1 MRNQSQLKKE
11 DEQKL
16 FKKLGCKW
24 NEEFE
29 EIRPSMKIAEEF
41 LDMILGLF
49 AIIFSFF
56 LNLHPMTLLQP
67 KNRPN

>member
-16 FKKLGCKW
+16 FKKPRCKW

-29 EIRPSMKIAEEF
+29 EIWPSMKIAEEF

-49 AIIFSFF
+49 AILFLFF
-56 LNLHPMTLLQP
+56 HSLHPMAPLQP
-67 KNRPN
+67 KKRPN

>member
-16 FKKLGCKW
+16 FKKPRCKW

-29 EIRPSMKIAEEF
+29 EIRSNMKIAEEF

-49 AIIFSFF
+49 AILSHSFIAYT
-56 LNLHPMTLLQP
+56 HGPVKT
-67 KNRPN
+67 KEKT